1 MSESPEFP
9 IEKGNKGRFQPG
21 HPGGPGRPKGMRNK
35 LGEAFLKALHDDFEQ
50 NGIAAIQAARSDDPS
65 SYIRVIAGLLP
76 KEISGEEGGPVEV
89 VFRWARRDAAT

>member
-1 MSESPEFP
+1 
-9 IEKGNKGRFQPG
+9 
-21 HPGGPGRPKGMRNK
+21 MRNK

>member
-1 MSESPEFP
+1 MTTDSAPHPEN
-9 IEKGNKGRFQPG
+9 EKKGLFTPG
-21 HPGGPGRPKGMRNK
+21 GPGGPGRPKGSRNK
-35 LGEAFLKALHDDFEQ
+35 LAESFLKALYDDFQEH
-50 NGIAAIQAARSDDPS
+50 GIAAIHAARAQDPS